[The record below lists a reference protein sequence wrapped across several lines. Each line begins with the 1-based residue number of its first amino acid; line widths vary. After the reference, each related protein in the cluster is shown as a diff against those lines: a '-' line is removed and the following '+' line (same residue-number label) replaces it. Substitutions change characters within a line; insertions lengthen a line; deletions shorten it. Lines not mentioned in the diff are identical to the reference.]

1 MTIMAIAWSSADLTG
16 LAPGASPP
24 ATGELA
30 GYVTDFPNGGGA
42 RVVYCVE
49 DGHIW
54 ELYCPVST
62 TVWSSA
68 DLTDRALGAPALFN
82 GELAG
87 YVTDFPS
94 DGCARVVYCAED
106 GHI

>member
-1 MTIMAIAWSSADLTG
+1 MAIAWSSADLTG

-30 GYVTDFPNGGGA
+30 GYVTDFP
-42 RVVYCVE
+42 
-49 DGHIW
+49 
-54 ELYCPVST
+54 
-62 TVWSSA
+62 
-68 DLTDRALGAPALFN
+68 
-82 GELAG
+82 
-87 YVTDFPS
+87 S